1 MAYAQVTFADAQ
13 DASGRRGSSDAD
25 RTAALKYWAT
35 SMPDKSIILPSGLN
49 FQLTETITVTNRKVG
64 ILGDDAGAK
73 PIIRVNRSVGFDLRL
88 GARIQ
93 NIRFDAT
100 TNGVTLLRLGGSAAS
115 GNEDD
120 TDGSVDECVFNLR
133 SSCTAINYNG
143 RNCNVNNNIF
153 QDSGTSNIG
162 LLLRWDGIANDGTDD
177 GDGQDVGTSMRKNR
191 FWGNQV
197 DLEFNC
203 QAIVAAPRDGA
214 VYGLLI
220 TDNKFQKGCQILSS
234 EQKGV
239 DGVCIADNVWG
250 AVRAN
255 YRIGSEGVMEFAT
268 GKATGVIYNNL
279 FYGVRES
286 NSIRPLRYIRTSSS
300 VTPGLAITRNLFDRT
315 RDGKDAIQL
324 NSGTKSRVVAYENT
338 IRNGS
343 SSSAGNNG
351 VTNGAVKF
359 SN

>member
-13 DASGRRGSSDAD
+13 RASGRTGSSNAD
-25 RTAALKYWAT
+25 RTAALKHWAT
-35 SMPDKSIILPSGLN
+35 RMSEKSIILPSGLN

-64 ILGDDAGAK
+64 ILGDDAGAQ
-73 PIIRVNRSVGFDLRL
+73 PIIRSNRSVGIDLRL
-88 GARIQ
+88 GARVQ

-100 TNGVTLLRLGGSAAS
+100 ADGVTLLRLGGSAAS

-120 TDGSVDECVFNLR
+120 TDGSIDECVFNLR
-133 SSCTAINYNG
+133 SNCTAINYNG

-153 QDSGTSNIG
+153 QDSGNSNIA
-162 LLLRWDGIANDGTDD
+162 LLLRWDGISNDGTDD
-177 GDGQDVGTSMRKNR
+177 GDGQNVATSMRKNR
-191 FWGNQV
+191 FWGNRV

-220 TDNKFQKGCQILSS
+220 TDNRFQKGCQILSS

-255 YRIGSEGVMEFAT
+255 YRIGSEGVMEFAA
-268 GKATGVIYNNL
+268 GKATGVIYNNT
-279 FYGVRES
+279 FYGVNES
-286 NSIRPLRYIRTSSS
+286 DAIRPLRYIRTSSA
-300 VTPGLAITRNLFDRT
+300 VTPGLAISRNLFDRT
-315 RDGKDAIQL
+315 RTGKRAIQL
-324 NSGTKSRVVAYENT
+324 NSGTKSRVTAYQNT
-338 IRNGS
+338 IRNNSGS
-343 SSSAGNNG
+343 ASGDSG
-351 VTNGAVKF
+351 VSDGAVKF